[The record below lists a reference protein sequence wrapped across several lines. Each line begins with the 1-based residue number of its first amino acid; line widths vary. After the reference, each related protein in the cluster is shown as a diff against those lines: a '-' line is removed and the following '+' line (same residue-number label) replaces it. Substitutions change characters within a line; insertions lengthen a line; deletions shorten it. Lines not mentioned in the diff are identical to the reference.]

1 MEAGAA
7 YLALD
12 VGGTKLAA
20 AVVTDEGAVLVRDRV
35 PTPARDPWRAVAA
48 LLQRVRAAVGGV
60 ELVACGVACGGP
72 MRPGGE
78 RVSPLHIPAWRDF
91 ELRRSVAELTE
102 LPTFVDN
109 DAKALVLGEHWRGA
123 AQGQRN
129 CMAVVVGT
137 GVGGGILLDGRLL
150 GGRLGNA
157 GHIGH
162 VIVEP
167 DGWECACGGRGCLEA
182 YISGPAVQ
190 AETGRPP
197 QRAPDAI
204 VERNGKLLGR
214 AVASVV
220 ALLDL
225 PLTVVGG
232 SVALGFGAPFFAAA
246 QRELGERAR
255 LGFATASV
263 IRPVGLGP
271 MAPLV
276 GAAALARYGLASP
289 HASHL
294 HA

>member
-1 MEAGAA
+1 MEPSGA

-20 AVVTDEGAVLVRDRV
+20 GVVTHQGQVLVRDRV
-35 PTPARDPWRAVAA
+35 ATPAREPWRAVAV
-48 LLQRVRAAVGGV
+48 LLQRVRAAVEGV

-78 RVSPLHIPAWRDF
+78 QVSPLHIPAWRNF
-91 ELRRSVAELTE
+91 ELRRLVEELTG
-102 LPTFVDN
+102 LVTFVDN

-150 GGRLGNA
+150 EGRMGNA

-162 VIVEP
+162 VVVEP
-167 DGWECACGGRGCLEA
+167 DGWPCACGGRGCLEA
-182 YISGPAVQ
+182 YICGRAVQ
-190 AETGRPP
+190 AETGLPP
-197 QRAPDAI
+197 GRAPASI
-204 VERNGKLLGR
+204 IERNGRLLGR

-220 ALLDL
+220 ALLDV

-232 SVALGFGAPFFAAA
+232 SVALGFGAPFFEAA
-246 QRELGERAR
+246 QRELTERAR
-255 LGFATASV
+255 LGFAEGSV
-263 IRPVGLGP
+263 IRPVGLGG
-271 MAPLV
+271 MAPLI
-276 GAAALARYGLASP
+276 GAAALARHGLASA
-289 HASHL
+289 HATDV